1 MIRWAPVPD
10 MSSPYNKNNTPIR
23 TLISIPNFR
32 FLWISGCFDNICRW
46 GDALIL
52 ALLVFDLSG
61 SVLYVASIF
70 VLRWI
75 PMMLIAPISGFLSDH
90 LNRKY
95 LMMSTRTASVLIS
108 AIILGLLF
116 TGNISIWHLQ
126 VLSFGL
132 GLCYTM
138 DFAARRTSIHDVA
151 KSENMSTA
159 MSLEIITNTFGKI
172 AGPLFA
178 GSLIATL
185 GYTGAIT
192 LILILYSV
200 SLLFISL
207 FKFQYTVTKIH
218 LRDVSQSVLTGFKA
232 GLGNKMILGVFIGSL
247 IYNGLAFSSEGIYP
261 VIAEAHLNAGP
272 FLTGLLISALGVG
285 TLVGAVVLI
294 TIGNIRY
301 QGRLFI
307 TGIFIQLLA
316 ALLFSL
322 SDLYVLSYVFLFLG
336 GLGNS
341 LFSSM
346 QTSIIVIEADLN
358 HRGSVLGTLGQCI
371 GVCSM
376 GGLIV
381 GFWSSQFGV
390 TEAVGINGTLGIT
403 LLTLLFILS
412 PLSRNPVQGAK
423 Q

>member
-1 MIRWAPVPD
+1 
-10 MSSPYNKNNTPIR
+10 MSSQTNTNDSPIR
-23 TLISIPNFR
+23 TLLSMPNFR
-32 FLWISGCFDNICRW
+32 FLWLSGCFDNICRW

-52 ALLVFDLSG
+52 ALLVFDISG
-61 SVLYVASIF
+61 STFNVASIF
-70 VLRWI
+70 VLRWV
-75 PMMLIAPISGFLSDH
+75 PMMLMAPISGFLSDH

-95 LMMSTRTASVLIS
+95 LMMITRAASVVITIVILI
-108 AIILGLLF
+108 LLF
-116 TGNISIWHLQ
+116 SKSIEIWHLQ
-126 VLSFGL
+126 ILSFGL

-178 GSLIATL
+178 GTLIATL
-185 GYTGAIT
+185 GYTGAIILV
-192 LILILYSV
+192 LIFYAT
-200 SLLFISL
+200 SLAFISL
-207 FKFQYTVTKIH
+207 FKFEYTVTRIKVKDIKE
-218 LRDVSQSVLTGFKA
+218 SVIIGFKTGF
-232 GLGNKMILGVFIGSL
+232 GNRMILGVFIGSI

-261 VIAEAHLNAGP
+261 VIAEEHLNAGP
-272 FLTGLLISALGVG
+272 FFTGLLISALGLG
-285 TLVGAVVLI
+285 TLIGALVLT
-294 TIGNIRY
+294 TIGNIQY

-322 SDLYVLSYVFLFLG
+322 SDLYALSYLCLFLG

-346 QTSIIVIEADLN
+346 QTSIIVIEADLK

-371 GVCSM
+371 GTCSM

-381 GFWSSQFGV
+381 GFWSNHFGA
-390 TEAVGINGTLGIT
+390 TNAVGINGTLGIT
-403 LLTLLFILS
+403 LLALLFVLS
-412 PLSRNPVQGAK
+412 PLTRRPVQTHK
-423 Q
+423 

>member
-1 MIRWAPVPD
+1 MT
-10 MSSPYNKNNTPIR
+10 SSENTKASPKR
-23 TLISIPNFR
+23 TLISNSNFR
-32 FLWISGCFDNICRW
+32 FLWLSGCFDNICRW

-52 ALLVFDLSG
+52 ALLVFDISG
-61 SVLYVASIF
+61 SAFYVASIF

-75 PMMLIAPISGFLSDH
+75 PMMILAPISGFLSDH

-95 LMMSTRTASVLIS
+95 LMMGTRATSVMIS
-108 AIILGLLF
+108 GIILLLLL
-116 TGNISIWHLQ
+116 TNSIAIWQLQ
-126 VLSFGL
+126 LLSFGL

-172 AGPLFA
+172 SGPLFA
-178 GSLIATL
+178 GSLIATV
-185 GYTGAIT
+185 GYTGAMILV
-192 LILILYSV
+192 LIIYSI
-200 SLLFISL
+200 SLLFVS
-207 FKFQYTVTKIH
+207 FFTFQYNVTKIH
-218 LRDVSQSVLTGFKA
+218 FYDIQQSIITGFKA
-232 GLGNKMILGVFIGSL
+232 GFSNKMILGVFIGSI

-261 VIAEAHLNAGP
+261 VIAEEHLNAGP
-272 FLTGLLISALGVG
+272 FFTGLLISALGVG
-285 TLVGAVVLI
+285 TLVGALVL
-294 TIGNIRY
+294 TNIGNIQY

-307 TGIFIQLLA
+307 TGIFIQLLS

-322 SDLYVLSYVFLFLG
+322 SDIYLLSYMCLFLG

-346 QTSIIVIEADLN
+346 QTSIIVIEADLK

-371 GVCSM
+371 GICSM

-381 GFWSSQFGV
+381 GFWSNHFGV
-390 TEAVGINGTLGIT
+390 TNAVGINGTLGIT
-403 LLTLLFILS
+403 LLAVLFLLS
-412 PLSRNPVQGAK
+412 PLSRKRIRTTV
-423 Q
+423 

>member
-1 MIRWAPVPD
+1 MISKSD
-10 MSSPYNKNNTPIR
+10 TNNSPIR
-23 TLISIPNFR
+23 TLLSVPNFR
-32 FLWISGCFDNICRW
+32 FLWLSGSFDNICRW

-52 ALLVFDLSG
+52 ALLVFDISG
-61 SVLYVASIF
+61 SAFNVASIF
-70 VLRWI
+70 VLRWV
-75 PMMLIAPISGFLSDH
+75 PMLLMAPISGFLSDN

-95 LMMSTRTASVLIS
+95 LMMATRGCSVVISIIILLLLIS
-108 AIILGLLF
+108 
-116 TGNISIWHLQ
+116 NSIEVWHLQ

-185 GYTGAIT
+185 GYSGAMILV
-192 LILILYSV
+192 LIFYS
-200 SLLFISL
+200 ISL
-207 FKFQYTVTKIH
+207 IFIALLRFEYTITKIH
-218 LRDVSQSVLTGFKA
+218 ITDIKKSVITGFKA
-232 GLGNKMILGVFIGSL
+232 GFGNKMILGVFLGSI

-261 VIAEAHLNAGP
+261 VIAEEHLNAGP
-272 FLTGLLISALGVG
+272 FLTGLLISALGAG
-285 TLVGAVVLI
+285 TLVGALVLT

-307 TGIFIQLLA
+307 TGIFIQLLS

-322 SDLYVLSYVFLFLG
+322 SDLYLLSYFCLFLG

-346 QTSIIVIEADLN
+346 QTSIIVIEADLK

-371 GVCSM
+371 GICSM

-381 GFWSSQFGV
+381 GFWSNHFGV
-390 TEAVGINGTLGIT
+390 TNAVGINGTLGIT
-403 LLTLLFILS
+403 LLALLFVLS
-412 PLSRNPVQGAK
+412 PLSRNPVRTNN
-423 Q
+423 